1 MIGKLVATKTVHAT
15 LTAQT
20 DALAMVSNGNVVN
33 PKWMDIAQKE
43 DFNQT
48 ESVLKKISKLYRNVS
63 TTVKT
68 SLSIVSVLV
77 KKVTMDSTVEK
88 NVETRK
94 ENANKPV
101 HVTRTARTVVHAHHG
116 VKISVHVH
124 ATSFMLRKLHVAKVN
139 ATQNLPIAKLLA
151 VVMTN
156 KSAKVNVFMT
166 MLIAHL
172 DVHATK
178 TVNMVV
184 LVIMTILL
192 TIPTAVETTIH
203 HHQKQINVE
212 SYGAMKWMLAE
223 LIVQLKHINVS

>member
-1 MIGKLVATKTVHAT
+1 MLHK
-15 LTAQT
+15 
-20 DALAMVSNGNVVN
+20 D
-33 PKWMDIAQKE
+33 
-43 DFNQT
+43 
-48 ESVLKKISKLYRNVS
+48 SVR
-63 TTVKT
+63 
-68 SLSIVSVLV
+68 
-77 KKVTMDSTVEK
+77 
-88 NVETRK
+88 
-94 ENANKPV
+94 
-101 HVTRTARTVVHAHHG
+101 
-116 VKISVHVH
+116 ISVHVH
-124 ATSFMLRKLHVAKVN
+124 AMSFMLRKLHVAKVN
-139 ATQNLPIAKLLA
+139 ATPNWPIAKLLA

-156 KSAKVNVFMT
+156 KSAKVNAFMT